1 MNDLI
6 FILFLNLYIQQ
17 GIHRMHCY
25 ACVNWIHHLWRAMSS
40 SCSPLFTWLWQTKK
54 NSSKLNLT
62 TSAGKAI
69 KLREALVED
78 EHSPTAKSNAKCLSK
93 ENSSPLCDTTLLCCR
108 YSIAAI
114 PSRHS
119 VVPSASSSSSS
130 SSFAFRFYVFLMHYF
145 MVSPVGDFPL
155 ARLMAG
161 YITTTTTTTR
171 YLCSLHRMRCHCLRS
186 WAGRQQAEE
195 RRRRLSAL
203 HNPEVVYGCVLL
215 LHTAY
220 TYRIDWSLVWLGWA
234 GGTLFNGLRVSKV
247 THLSQSV
254 SWHVLWWWT

>member
-1 MNDLI
+1 MNIHPPLSRTQSAYLKE
-6 FILFLNLYIQQ
+6 IL
-17 GIHRMHCY
+17 R
-25 ACVNWIHHLWRAMSS
+25 
-40 SCSPLFTWLWQTKK
+40 
-54 NSSKLNLT
+54 
-62 TSAGKAI
+62 
-69 KLREALVED
+69 
-78 EHSPTAKSNAKCLSK
+78 HSV
-93 ENSSPLCDTTLLCCR
+93 TLLYTVLYR
-108 YSIAAI
+108 IAAI

-119 VVPSASSSSSS
+119 AVPSASSSSSQ
-130 SSFAFRFYVFLMHYF
+130 FAFKFYVFLMHYF

-171 YLCSLHRMRCHCLRS
+171 YLCSLHRMRCHCLRF

-220 TYRIDWSLVWLGWA
+220 TYRIDWSLVWLGWWRH
-234 GGTLFNGLRVSKV
+234 TF
-247 THLSQSV
+247 Q
-254 SWHVLWWWT
+254 WTPSE